1 MVQAL
6 HLKSVGFGL
15 LKGAAVLTHI
25 VFIALIVALWETVGA
40 FIGIGL
46 FVQYGLEQPASA
58 GHFYQL
64 AWVSGAL
71 AFGVHGATMLWP
83 FSLLFELRPLRFLLR
98 KG

>member
-1 MVQAL
+1 L
-6 HLKSVGFGL
+6 GL
-15 LKGAAVLTHI
+15 LKGAVALGHI

-64 AWVSGAL
+64 AWCSGVL
-71 AFGVHGATMLWP
+71 AFGVHAATMHWP
-83 FSLLFELRPLRFLLR
+83 FSLLLELRPSRFLLR